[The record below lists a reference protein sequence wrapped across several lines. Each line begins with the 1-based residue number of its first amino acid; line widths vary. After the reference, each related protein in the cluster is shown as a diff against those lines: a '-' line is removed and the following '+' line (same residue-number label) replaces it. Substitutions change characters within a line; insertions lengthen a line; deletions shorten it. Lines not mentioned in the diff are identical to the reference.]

1 MSLGEAVGAAAALI
15 QFGGSLVVAFAVLR
29 GLALIAAG
37 RGTPAAIRRGRLAV
51 ADGVLSALG
60 FETAATLLKTVAL
73 QSWTAI
79 GLFAAVLALRTLIK
93 RALLWE
99 EARLR
104 DGPPEA
110 AA

>member
-1 MSLGEAVGAAAALI
+1 MDLAGTIGAAAAVV
-15 QFGGSLVVAFAVLR
+15 QFGGSLVVAVAVLR

-37 RGTPAAIRRGRLAV
+37 QGTPAAIRRGRLAV

-60 FETAATLLKTVAL
+60 FETAATLLKTVEL
-73 QSWTAI
+73 QSWAAI

-104 DGPPEA
+104 DGPPRA